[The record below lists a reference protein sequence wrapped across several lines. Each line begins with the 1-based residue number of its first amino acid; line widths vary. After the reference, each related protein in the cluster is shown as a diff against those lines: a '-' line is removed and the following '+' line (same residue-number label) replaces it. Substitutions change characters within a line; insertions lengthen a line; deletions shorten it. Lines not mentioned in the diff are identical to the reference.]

1 MGSGLPSLVA
11 GSGGVMEF
19 AEHDRNAW
27 LVEPDSAASI
37 VDGLRRL
44 LRDGGLRRRLAD
56 GALATARARDWGAVY
71 DLLLTDYRE
80 AIAARGAPRAA

>member
-19 AEHDRNAW
+19 AEHERNAW
-27 LVEPDSAASI
+27 LVEPDSTASI

-44 LRDGGLRRRLAD
+44 LGDAALRRRLAD
-56 GALATARARDWGAVY
+56 GALATARARAWGPVY
-71 DLLLTDYRE
+71 DGLLEDYRE
-80 AIAARGAPRAA
+80 AITAKGATQAA